1 MLYLSNEMFKQK
13 NKTIHF
19 HVGSPLQGSK
29 FKTELNEIA
38 AAQEYKKEVY
48 SIKSKL

>member
-13 NKTIHF
+13 NRTIHF
-19 HVGSPLQGSK
+19 HVGKPIDSSNFRPK
-29 FKTELNEIA
+29 LNEYK

-48 SIKSKL
+48 TIKSNL